1 MSFSTILEWIDE
13 DSHYLRIYIRFLL
26 SYVPIFIPCLLGSI
40 SMDTLRKMR
49 GEKVK
54 VSKKMILLSSAIV
67 TFIVIAIDL
76 ITFSE
81 NLRAQGLSI
90 AIGFIGGLLSRS
102 IISAISQNSFVS
114 TMCNEFVKKNT
125 SGSLVSAFASAIDKE
140 SSKEEKEEPEES
152 EDDKEEKEK
161 EDKKPK

>member
-1 MSFSTILEWIDE
+1 MSFSTILEWMNE
-13 DSHYLRIYIRFLL
+13 DSQYLRIYIRFLL

-140 SSKEEKEEPEES
+140 SSKQESEES
-152 EDDKEEKEK
+152 EDDKEDNEK

>member
-1 MSFSTILEWIDE
+1 MSFKTILEWMDE
-13 DSHYLRIYIRFLL
+13 DSQYLRIYIRFLL
-26 SYVPIFIPCLLGSI
+26 SYIPIFIPCLLGSI
-40 SMDTLRKMR
+40 SMDSLRKMR

-54 VSKKMILLSSAIV
+54 VSKKMILLSSMIV

-140 SSKEEKEEPEES
+140 SSKTDSDES
-152 EDDKEEKEK
+152 KDESNDKDKE
-161 EDKKPK
+161 DAKPK

>member
-13 DSHYLRIYIRFLL
+13 DSQYLRIYIRFFL

-140 SSKEEKEEPEES
+140 SSKQESEES
-152 EDDKEEKEK
+152 EDDKEDEEK

>member
-13 DSHYLRIYIRFLL
+13 DSQYLRIYIRFLL

-140 SSKEEKEEPEES
+140 SSKQESEES
-152 EDDKEEKEK
+152 EDDKEDEEK

>member
-13 DSHYLRIYIRFLL
+13 DSQYLRIYIRFLL

-140 SSKEEKEEPEES
+140 SSKQESEES
-152 EDDKEEKEK
+152 EDDKEDNEK